1 MGPMP
6 GRTGR
11 RWFTPPRW
19 TGAFTDYVDRRVDRA
34 AGTPERAVEITDAWV
49 VKARR
54 RYGPDSWKTVNTM
67 EAAAKRRDAAG
78 DHRGALGYRRQVLE
92 TRRRHLGPEHRQTL
106 SAEYALAGTLLG
118 LDRPGEARP
127 YADHALE
134 CYVAGLGP
142 DDPATLAALERS
154 ARIQL
159 QLGETTEGVLKYRR
173 ATDGFRGRGDEARA
187 EKVTTNLG
195 RLLLAHGDPQ
205 DALGVFRELVDVQ
218 GRRLGPDD
226 PATLASLRDLALTL
240 ARTGRLREA
249 RVVARNLVDG
259 TARVHGPDHGAVA
272 DARRLLERIDASLQA
287 D

>member
-1 MGPMP
+1 MGAMP
-6 GRTGR
+6 GSTGR

-19 TGAFTDYVDRRVDRA
+19 TGAITDYFDRRVDRA
-34 AGTPERAVEITDAWV
+34 AGSPERAVQITDAWV
-49 VKARR
+49 AKAQR

-78 DHRGALGYRRQVLE
+78 DHQGAVGLRRQVVDA
-92 TRRRHLGPEHRQTL
+92 RRRHLGPEHRQTL

-118 LDRPGEARP
+118 LDRPAEARP
-127 YADHALE
+127 SADHALE
-134 CYVAGLGP
+134 CYVAELGP
-142 DDPATLAALERS
+142 DDPVTLAALERS

-159 QLGETTEGVLKYRR
+159 ELGETAEGTLKYQR
-173 ATDGFRGRGDEARA
+173 AVAGFRGLGDEVRA

-195 RLLLAHGDPQ
+195 RLLLADGDHEG
-205 DALGVFRELVDVQ
+205 ALAAFRDLVDTQ

-226 PATLASLRDLALTL
+226 PATLVSLRDLAFTL
-240 ARTGRLREA
+240 ARMGRLREA
-249 RVVARNLVDG
+249 RVVAQNLVDG
-259 TARVHGPDHGAVA
+259 TTRIHGADHGSTT

>member
-1 MGPMP
+1 MGAMP

-19 TGAFTDYVDRRVDRA
+19 TGAFTDYVDRRVDRE

-49 VKARR
+49 VKAQR

-78 DHRGALGYRRQVLE
+78 DHRGALGYRRQVVDA
-92 TRRRHLGPEHRQTL
+92 RRRHLGPGHRQTL

-142 DDPATLAALERS
+142 DDPATLA
-154 ARIQL
+154 
-159 QLGETTEGVLKYRR
+159 
-173 ATDGFRGRGDEARA
+173 
-187 EKVTTNLG
+187 
-195 RLLLAHGDPQ
+195 
-205 DALGVFRELVDVQ
+205 
-218 GRRLGPDD
+218 
-226 PATLASLRDLALTL
+226 SLRDLALTL

-249 RVVARNLVDG
+249 WVVARNLVDG
-259 TARVHGPDHGAVA
+259 TTRVHGSDHGATA